1 MAAFA
6 RFVRVIGFL
15 AAAIIT
21 QPAYAGCQLSKTDLE
36 SLRLSEAG
44 SKLKIHDQSQVDAL
58 PEAKQK
64 KICDDYAAYHRVED
78 QGAIF
83 DLETMNAMSG
93 YYLGG
98 DAKNEFS
105 LWKTLL
111 TDKTVFNLTSDEY
124 RSEWEHSRQQTEKL
138 LHDLKNKNPKEQKK
152 AWHELENDET
162 KHIESMKKY

>member
-1 MAAFA
+1 MTAFTQFFGVMGLLTA
-6 RFVRVIGFL
+6 TLI
-15 AAAIIT
+15 A
-21 QPAYAGCQLSKTDLE
+21 QPAYAGCQLSETDLE

-83 DLETMNAMSG
+83 DLDTKNAMSG

-98 DAKNEFS
+98 DAKSEYILWDTLLKDKALFS
-105 LWKTLL
+105 LT
-111 TDKTVFNLTSDEY
+111 TDEY
-124 RSEWEHSRQQTEKL
+124 RNAWEHSRQHTEKL
-138 LHDLKNKNPKEQKK
+138 LPELKNKNSKEQKK
-152 AWHELENDET
+152 A
-162 KHIESMKKY
+162 